1 MDKKLHQ
8 MIKGSIRKQ
17 HFESGGSVGSWRGV
31 ANVYVDKPKKRNK
44 YKCRKKVEHE
54 KEEL

>member
-1 MDKKLHQ
+1 